1 MANIVVMM
9 EKPELDTLIGGL
21 AMVIVNMIQYSN
33 SGIIALANFENGY
46 RDIKKKILMMH
57 LPAY

>member
-1 MANIVVMM
+1 M